1 MIGQKSTKKIKSF
14 SIEESIADDFD
25 DFCEQEAKNRSAVI
39 SGMMK
44 NFVKKRKK

>member
-1 MIGQKSTKKIKSF
+1 MAGQKSTKKIKSY

-39 SGMMK
+39 NNMMK
-44 NFVKKRKK
+44 DFVMKRKK